1 MSTNLTE
8 FATDTKRVNY
18 RASAVGLVDLK
29 STALA
34 TLLEEMGL
42 ASPERFT
49 WTLRSVT
56 DHPANTNYNVIK
68 RNFDPVTLAPSSYV
82 NGTLYTYVIIDP
94 VAFFGGTP
102 VADAV
107 ELPVDPLAF
116 QFTSVAAAADPMPW
130 AGGALLDGEFFTG
143 ITRDDAGCLRYIY
156 RPNNYNIENLITGTT
171 ASRGTASGSGS
182 PWSPVGGFGG
192 GTNNFGGGTNNTGV
206 TVALRPGVDKILFK
220 PAKYDS
226 VFGNFLTITN
236 FYKDT
241 YITNSHRIKQ
251 TTQRVLVQPDI
262 LFGAA
267 DIGAPQTDL
276 NPMLARTINWVNND
290 LLNGQLLIGG
300 PGIISPQV
308 VITFSKVGPSQ
319 LNINPFFLDE
329 FNFFIRDFRWGS
341 FDGTTNEPIVYPIGS
356 TIADLEQQVLNGH

>member
-1 MSTNLTE
+1 
-8 FATDTKRVNY
+8 
-18 RASAVGLVDLK
+18 
-29 STALA
+29 
-34 TLLEEMGL
+34 
-42 ASPERFT
+42 
-49 WTLRSVT
+49 
-56 DHPANTNYNVIK
+56 
-68 RNFDPVTLAPSSYV
+68 
-82 NGTLYTYVIIDP
+82 
-94 VAFFGGTP
+94 
-102 VADAV
+102 
-107 ELPVDPLAF
+107 
-116 QFTSVAAAADPMPW
+116 
-130 AGGALLDGEFFTG
+130 
-143 ITRDDAGCLRYIY
+143 
-156 RPNNYNIENLITGTT
+156 
-171 ASRGTASGSGS
+171 
-182 PWSPVGGFGG
+182 VGGFGG